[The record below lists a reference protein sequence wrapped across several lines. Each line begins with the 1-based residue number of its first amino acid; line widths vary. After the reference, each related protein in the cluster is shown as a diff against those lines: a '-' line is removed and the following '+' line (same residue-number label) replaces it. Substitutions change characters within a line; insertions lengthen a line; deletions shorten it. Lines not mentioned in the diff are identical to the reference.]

1 MNIDIK
7 ENFLETEKMVSK
19 IKNKKRNRIMKIV
32 SFSVVF
38 LVTGFVIFSSQVM
51 VSEQSS
57 TSWFSQL
64 PIIKQFKHLAES
76 ADRQLKGENND
87 RINILLL
94 GMGGRKHE
102 GGYLTDTLI
111 LASIEPS
118 TKKVSLVSIP
128 RDMAIPIENMGW
140 KKINS
145 VNAFAEMEQEGS
157 GGVAISQT
165 LSDILNIPIDY
176 YLRIDFE
183 GFVNIVDELGGVTV
197 NVENTIN
204 DREYPVRG
212 MEDAE
217 NYSSRYEHL
226 YIEKGVHTMDGEL
239 ALKYVR
245 SRHTPGVEGSDFARA
260 KRQQNVIEAV
270 KDNILSVKTIFKPK
284 MIAEIID
291 QFQEHISTNLKVWEM
306 VKLWEITKDIKRE
319 NISNKV
325 LDNGPNGLLIDTFS
339 SEGAYI
345 LVPRSGDFSE
355 IEYFVNN
362 IFSDA
367 PKQDKNSVFNEGAS
381 IEIRN
386 GTWINGLASKTSLD
400 LEKYGFTIIRVG
412 NSSRKDFQKTVI
424 YDLTYGDKAKSLSIL
439 KSRTD
444 ANVSF
449 GLPDWLMEDI
459 KKDIQGMKNPPQ
471 PDFVIIL
478 GQNADTT
485 KSGIPNP
492 NNLQE

>member
-1 MNIDIK
+1 MDINIKKNYIEMEEK
-7 ENFLETEKMVSK
+7 ILEKKSK
-19 IKNKKRNRIMKIV
+19 KKKTIIKIV
-32 SFSVVF
+32 GFFVVF
-38 LVTGFVIFSSQVM
+38 LLTSMIVFSSQVL

-57 TSWFSQL
+57 TSWFSHL
-64 PIIKQFKHLAES
+64 PIIKQIRHLAES
-76 ADRQLKGENND
+76 ADRMLKGENND

-94 GMGGRKHE
+94 GMGGKKHE

-118 TKKVSLVSIP
+118 TKKVALISIP

-140 KKINS
+140 KKINH
-145 VNAFAEMEQEGS
+145 VNAFAEMEQENS
-157 GGVAISQT
+157 GGIAISQT

-183 GFVNIVDELGGVTV
+183 GFINIVDKLGGVTV
-197 NVENTIN
+197 DVENTIN

-212 MEDAE
+212 MEKADD
-217 NYSSRYEHL
+217 YFSRFEHL
-226 YIEKGVHTMDGEL
+226 YIEKGEHHMDGEL

-245 SRHTPGVEGSDFARA
+245 SRHTPGIEGSDFARA
-260 KRQQNVIEAV
+260 KRQQKVIEAV
-270 KDNILSVKTIFKPK
+270 KDNLLSLKTLFKPK
-284 MIAEIID
+284 MISEIINE
-291 QFQEHISTNLKVWEM
+291 FQEHINTNLNIWEM
-306 VKLWEITKDIKRE
+306 VKLWEIVKDVKRE
-319 NISNKV
+319 NITNKV
-325 LDNGPNGLLIDTFS
+325 MDNGPNGLLIDTIS
-339 SEGAYI
+339 NEGAYL
-345 LVPRSGDFSE
+345 LVPKSGDFSE

-367 PKQDKNSVFNEGAS
+367 PQQDKSNVSDERAS

-386 GTWINGLASKTSLD
+386 GTWINGLASKTALD

-424 YDLTYGDKAKSLSIL
+424 YDLTYGDKEKSLSVL
-439 KSRTD
+439 KSRID

-459 KKDIQGMKNPPQ
+459 KKDIHGEKNPPQ
-471 PDFVIIL
+471 PDFVIII
-478 GQNADTT
+478 GQNADVT
-485 KSGIPNP
+485 KSGVP
-492 NNLQE
+492 NNDNLTD